1 MHSSFRTRSGV
12 MLPAALA
19 GAWLALGGL
28 ASAGSAGGGPVGSHE
43 AGAAV
48 VQDAQGFAGEA
59 TCLTCHDAQT
69 KGYHGS
75 PHGQKWNVKSPA
87 ATSGCES
94 CHGPGKAHADAG
106 GDKTKIRTLRT
117 GAEASASCTACH
129 AGKTHAFWEG
139 SQHDQRNVSCISCHS
154 VHDAKGRI
162 VRLQQRE

>member
-1 MHSSFRTRSGV
+1 